1 MNIRSRQSNR
11 PDKSSRTPDGRPNS
25 RTGIDGRGGC
35 DTSISV
41 GSSADLGRERIAVPD
56 PHEPPLWI
64 AFLAIA
70 AAAFGPLALLAVSHL
85 T

>member
-1 MNIRSRQSNR
+1 M
-11 PDKSSRTPDGRPNS
+11 PDGRPNS
-25 RTGIDGRGGC
+25 RAGIDRRGGC
-35 DTSISV
+35 DRSISV
-41 GSSADLGRERIAVPD
+41 GASADLDRDRVAAPD